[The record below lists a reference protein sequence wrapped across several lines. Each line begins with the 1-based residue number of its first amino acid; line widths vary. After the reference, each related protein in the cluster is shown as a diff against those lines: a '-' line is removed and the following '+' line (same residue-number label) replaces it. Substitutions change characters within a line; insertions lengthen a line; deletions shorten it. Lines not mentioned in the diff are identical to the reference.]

1 MKSFAEF
8 QIFLNIF
15 KIFESILLS
24 FLFSPY
30 ILEQFLR
37 TSQNSICIMKDFPQR
52 ENPLEVFNGMNW
64 VKINSIKIQ
73 SRGTFLVVQCLRLYA
88 PCKGALGSISGWG
101 ITSCMPQLRP
111 STAK

>member
-1 MKSFAEF
+1 MDSCYESTIDLETVHSSEMDRKDVQLELNISF
-8 QIFLNIF
+8 QIFLNIS

-52 ENPLEVFNGMNW
+52 ENPLEVFNRMNW
-64 VKINSIKIQ
+64 VKINCIKK
-73 SRGTFLVVQCLRLYA
+73 T
-88 PCKGALGSISGWG
+88 K
-101 ITSCMPQLRP
+101 
-111 STAK
+111 